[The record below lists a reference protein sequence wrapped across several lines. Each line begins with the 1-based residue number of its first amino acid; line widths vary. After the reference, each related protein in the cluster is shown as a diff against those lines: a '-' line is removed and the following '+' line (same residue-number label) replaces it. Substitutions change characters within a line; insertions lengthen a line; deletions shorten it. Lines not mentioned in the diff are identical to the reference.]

1 MDLQVID
8 KVLNLVREQYNKV
21 NPETEEK
28 MEVPPEEPLQKR
40 AEALAMPKLPPS
52 SGPKNEKTN
61 KTFPGFQPHLHIGIF
76 GATNSGKT
84 TNTITQTYK
93 GLFNFVDMVLLN
105 GGEADAK
112 NIENYHRAYLSVI
125 QLEKHQDPTNKFA
138 YFGPT
143 DRQKVYMMAKDPK
156 YSSLQKLV
164 IFDDAQ
170 SSSNKSNDEMASFVI
185 EAKNANCTCMIMM
198 HFAYNGEVAKKIR
211 GSCSYFVLYN
221 QTESDFNRILGL
233 NAGNPL
239 WKKYSM
245 ISDKL
250 DRVLIFDKHERE
262 YYYGTL
268 NYADFNP
275 VVPPPPGVAENE
287 QPLNKIIKQ

>member
-1 MDLQVID
+1 MDFRTLEN
-8 KVLNLVREQYNKV
+8 VLNLVKEQYRKV
-21 NPETEEK
+21 NAE
-28 MEVPPEEPLQKR
+28 PEETMEHEEPPQKR
-40 AEALAMPKLPPS
+40 SEAVVNPALPPNG
-52 SGPKNEKTN
+52 GPKNEKTN

-93 GLFNFVDMVLLN
+93 GLFNFVDMVMLN

-138 YFGPT
+138 YFGPS

-156 YSSLQKLV
+156 YSSMQKLV

-170 SSSNKSNDEMASFVI
+170 ASSNKSNDEMANFVV

-211 GSCSYFVLYN
+211 GSCSYYVLYN

-233 NAGNPL
+233 SAGNPL

-275 VVPPPPGVAENE
+275 VVPSPPGVAENE
-287 QPLNKIIKQ
+287 QQPSNKIIKK